1 MIIEFYKVK
10 ILMLNFLHINVA
22 GNVSFVVK
30 KTTMLKFFLI
40 YFNDCTENK
49 KKLWKIIHVSIS
61 TSKNL

>member
-30 KTTMLKFFLI
+30 KKTTMLNFFLI

-49 KKLWKIIHVSIS
+49 KKSSGKLFM
-61 TSKNL
+61 

>member
-49 KKLWKIIHVSIS
+49 KKALENYSCKH
-61 TSKNL
+61 KYK

>member
-30 KTTMLKFFLI
+30 KNHNAEFFLI

-49 KKLWKIIHVSIS
+49 KKSSGKLFM
-61 TSKNL
+61 

>member
-40 YFNDCTENK
+40 YFNDCIENK
-49 KKLWKIIHVSIS
+49 KKSCGKLYM
-61 TSKNL
+61 

>member
-30 KTTMLKFFLI
+30 KNHNAEIFFKSTSTI
-40 YFNDCTENK
+40 AQKIK
-49 KKLWKIIHVSIS
+49 KKALEIYSCKH
-61 TSKNL
+61 KYK

>member
-30 KTTMLKFFLI
+30 KNPTMLNFFLI

-49 KKLWKIIHVSIS
+49 KKSSGKLFM
-61 TSKNL
+61 

>member
-1 MIIEFYKVK
+1 
-10 ILMLNFLHINVA
+10 MLNFLHINVA

-49 KKLWKIIHVSIS
+49 KKALENYSCKH
-61 TSKNL
+61 KYK

>member
-30 KTTMLKFFLI
+30 KNHNAEIFF
-40 YFNDCTENK
+40 
-49 KKLWKIIHVSIS
+49 
-61 TSKNL
+61 NLLQRLHRK

>member
-30 KTTMLKFFLI
+30 KKPQ
-40 YFNDCTENK
+40 C
-49 KKLWKIIHVSIS
+49 
-61 TSKNL
+61 